1 MRLSKLILNG
11 FKSFADHTEFRFD
24 EPIIGI
30 VGPNGC
36 GKSNVVDAIKW
47 VLGERSAKSLRGG
60 AMVDVIFAG
69 SAVRKPMGCASVS
82 LVFTNPLL
90 DAPYSPVTRRVEDPD
105 GNNAT
110 ENDDIVDST
119 DDSAHSTGEVHALVS
134 RGQNRH
140 RALPVES
147 DEVDVTRKLYSDGR
161 SEYLINGRKVRL
173 RDIKELFMDTGI
185 GTDAYSIIEQ
195 GKVAALLEANPAERR
210 AILEEAAGVAK
221 FRARKEEAARK
232 LELAEKN
239 LVVLREQLSGAERRL
254 RIVRGQA
261 EKAKRYVEL
270 DSRRR
275 ALRSALTI
283 DQYHEHR
290 SKLAECEL
298 AVAAAVSARDAL
310 SQSLEASEHEKRL
323 RESERDLVM
332 QNQQS
337 LERERLE
344 AASAVKQV
352 QQRIEFTE
360 QSLGETRSA
369 LEQDASAIGALDA
382 RVAEYSH
389 QLCELIEAVEN
400 AAKAVVDAE
409 ERNAEAEESRA
420 QCAVSAS
427 EARDAD
433 LRWREEHLALEREMA
448 RLVARK
454 HAAEERLASIALEST
469 KVTARSTEQD
479 RELQTHLQTRNLVAS
494 RRAEAQVMSQR
505 IESEVSDELRSME
518 SLGEEGVLISGRLTA
533 LRDER
538 TRDES
543 RRLVLEEME
552 SAREGLASAVRVVLN
567 DSASFPGVRGALGDF
582 VSTDRAHAVAVEAAL
597 GSWLECLVVEEALTF
612 TKATEMTPTG
622 DLADAPSRLLAH
634 ACELDGRVTFA
645 SALVEASSDAPSSPC
660 PQGARTLVSTLRV
673 SGGVQG
679 VVDGLLRGTWLVD
692 DLETALELS
701 AQSRT
706 HSRFVTLAGEVVD
719 GMRTVTVGRLRGGS
733 GGSVIRRAEL
743 TELTSSAQLLSE
755 RIQAVED
762 DATRI
767 AALGSAARV
776 RHGERDVALQAARR
790 TSIECEFQADR
801 TDQFITRIE
810 REKLALRFEAVEI
823 ERRSQSAREEHS
835 SICERLTTAE
845 QALATADANA
855 TGAREGA
862 ALQQLV
868 LNQSQEALSLARLAL
883 GDTTSR
889 AQVARRE
896 HTLIETALL
905 EARRQRVTAEDH
917 LRRREAHVETLEE
930 SISDSRSLIQRAQ
943 QKHDAIAVALADLA
957 QALSLAVVAN
967 DAAGEALR
975 ARRESATETERA
987 WSESELARRE
997 CTMRIETLVAQAR
1010 EELGTEIETL
1020 WTDHLAEREAGT
1032 FVLGDRATASL
1043 EADQLRDEIR
1053 ALGNVNLDAMTE
1065 LTDLENRTQELAN
1078 QLTDIDSAKGHLARL
1093 VVELDAT
1100 SRVQFEETF
1109 NMVRE
1114 NFGGTNGMFRRL
1126 FGGGSADMYLIPL
1139 EDGTIDWLA
1148 SGIEIRAKPPG
1159 KEPRIITQL
1168 SGGEKSMTTVALL
1181 LAIFKS
1187 KPAPFCILDE
1197 VDAALD
1203 ESNVERF
1210 CNALNGFLDQSH
1222 FIVITHHKRT
1232 MQACHRLHGV
1242 TMPQRGVSKRVTVR
1256 FEQVG
1261 AGGRIADS
1269 ALAEEQQ
1276 QDTSA
1281 SQAASQSVN
1290 SGVSP
1295 VLTNN

>member
-47 VLGERSAKSLRGG
+47 VLGERSAKSLRGS

-82 LVFTNPLL
+82 LVFSNPVLA
-90 DAPYSPVTRRVEDPD
+90 APVKVREKSAEE
-105 GNNAT
+105 T
-110 ENDDIVDST
+110 ESVSEEFENEST
-119 DDSAHSTGEVHALVS
+119 DDNEETVVRRGLV
-134 RGQNRH
+134 RH
-140 RALPVES
+140 RALPVDS

-261 EKAKRYVEL
+261 EKAKRFVEL

-275 ALRSALTI
+275 ALRSALTL
-283 DQYHEHR
+283 DHYHEQR
-290 SKLAECEL
+290 SKLTECEQ
-298 AVAAAVSARDAL
+298 AVFAAEAARDAL
-310 SQSLEASEHEKRL
+310 TQTLEDAENTKRV
-323 RESERDLVM
+323 RETERDLVM
-332 QNQQS
+332 QNQQG
-337 LERERLE
+337 LERDRFE
-344 AASAVKQV
+344 AASAVKQA

-360 QSLGETRSA
+360 QALLETRTA
-369 LEQDASAIGALDA
+369 LEQDASAIGALDG
-382 RVAEYSH
+382 RVAQH
-389 QLCELIEAVEN
+389 ATQLADLILAVDL
-400 AAKAVVDAE
+400 AAKAVL
-409 ERNAEAEESRA
+409 EAEEQNAVAAETRA
-420 QCAVSAS
+420 QCAADASA
-427 EARDAD
+427 ARDAD
-433 LRWREEHLALEREMA
+433 LRWREEHIALEREKSRLAA
-448 RLVARK
+448 RR
-454 HAAEERLASIALEST
+454 HAAEERLASIDAES
-469 KVTARSTEQD
+469 VRVSARSNEQE
-479 RELQTHLQTRNLVAS
+479 RELQAHFAARDLAATRRS
-494 RRAEAQVMSQR
+494 EAQAIAEKIQA
-505 IESEVSDELRSME
+505 EVVNELRNVE
-518 SLGEEGVLISGRLTA
+518 SYGEEGVAINERLMT

-538 TRDES
+538 THGES
-543 RRLVLEEME
+543 RRAILEEME
-552 SAREGLASAVRVVLN
+552 LAREGLGGAVRIVLG
-567 DSASFPGVRGALGDF
+567 DQGRFPGIRGALGDL
-582 VSTDRAHAVAVEAAL
+582 VSTDRVNAVAVEAAL
-597 GSWLECLVVEEALTF
+597 GNWLECLVVDGAL
-612 TKATEMTPTG
+612 ESSP
-622 DLADAPSRLLAH
+622 LLAH

-645 SALVEASSDAPSSPC
+645 PATIADSLDATSRNC
-660 PQGARTLVSTLRV
+660 PNGARPLGSIIRV
-673 SGGVQG
+673 SGGAQG
-679 VVDGLLRGTWLVD
+679 IIDALLCRTWLVN
-692 DLETALELS
+692 DLATALQLS
-701 AQSRT
+701 TGDKSG
-706 HSRFVTLAGEVVD
+706 SRFVTLSGEVID
-719 GMRTVTVGRLRGGS
+719 HLQTVTVGRLRGGS

-743 TELTSSAQLLSE
+743 TELTASNEILGE
-755 RIQAVED
+755 RIREIED
-762 DATRI
+762 DASRV
-767 AALGSAARV
+767 AALGTAAKG
-776 RHGERDVALQAARR
+776 RHEERDSALQAARR
-790 TSIECEFQADR
+790 TAIECEFQSER
-801 TDQFITRIE
+801 TEQLITRIE
-810 REKLALRFEAVEI
+810 RDQVAVRFEVAEIARRAQAAQQEQASII
-823 ERRSQSAREEHS
+823 ER
-835 SICERLTTAE
+835 
-845 QALATADANA
+845 LAIADGTLSEADANA
-855 TGAREGA
+855 TTAREQ
-862 ALQQLV
+862 ALQRQNILD
-868 LNQSQEALSLARLAL
+868 QAQETLSAARLLL
-883 GDTTSR
+883 GETTSR
-889 AQVARRE
+889 TQVARRE
-896 HTLIETALL
+896 QILIETALQ
-905 EARRQRVTAEDH
+905 ESRRQRVTAEDQ
-917 LRRREAHVETLEE
+917 LRRREAHIETLEE
-930 SISDSRSLIQRAQ
+930 SISESRSVTQRAQ
-943 QKHDAIAVALADLA
+943 QKHDAIAVRLADLA
-957 QALSLAVVAN
+957 QSLSMAVVAN
-967 DAAGEALR
+967 DAAGEVLR
-975 ARRESATETERA
+975 TLRESATDTERQ

-997 CTMRIETLVAQAR
+997 CSMRLETLTTQAR
-1010 EELGTEIETL
+1010 EDLGLELETL
-1020 WTDHLAEREAGT
+1020 WTAHLQERESGA
-1032 FVLGDRATASL
+1032 FVLTDRSVASL

-1053 ALGNVNLDAMTE
+1053 SLGNVNLDAMTE
-1065 LTDLENRTQELAN
+1065 LTELENRTQELAN
-1078 QLTDIDSAKGHLARL
+1078 QLTDIDSAKGHLERL

-1126 FGGGSADMYLIPL
+1126 FGGGSADMYLIPM

-1203 ESNVERF
+1203 ESNVVRF
-1210 CNALNGFLDQSH
+1210 CNSLSGFLDQSH

-1261 AGGRIADS
+1261 VGGRIAES
-1269 ALAEEQQ
+1269 AIATEETESEVNATLLA
-1276 QDTSA
+1276 
-1281 SQAASQSVN
+1281 N
-1290 SGVSP
+1290 SGESAVK
-1295 VLTNN
+1295 NN